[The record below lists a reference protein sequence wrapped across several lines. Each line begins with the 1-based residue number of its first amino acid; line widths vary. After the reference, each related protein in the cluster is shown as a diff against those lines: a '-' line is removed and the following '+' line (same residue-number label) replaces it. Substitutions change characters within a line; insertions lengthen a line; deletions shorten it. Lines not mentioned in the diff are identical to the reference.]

1 MNSNIEGKIALV
13 TGANRGIGEALVTAL
28 VAQGAARIYA
38 CARQIENLQQL
49 VLLAPEV
56 IIPLQLDVTDERQI
70 DAVARQLPAL
80 DLLINNAGIATAST
94 FSEAASMDIAS
105 AEMATNY
112 FGPIKL
118 THALLPKLQQSQSGA
133 VVNISSI
140 AGICNFPLLGP
151 YSASKAA
158 LHSFTQGLRA
168 ELRTAGIAVSGVYPG
183 PVDTRLAAGSDMPK
197 AQPAEV
203 ARIILAGVKNAEED
217 IFPDAFSQA
226 MQQIFTTN
234 PKALEQQFAAA
245 LA

>member
-1 MNSNIEGKIALV
+1 MNSKIKGKIALV
-13 TGANRGIGEALVTAL
+13 TGANRGIGEALVKAL
-28 VAQGAARIYA
+28 LEQGAQRIYA
-38 CARQIENLQQL
+38 CARQPDSLQKL
-49 VLLAPEV
+49 IGLAPEV
-56 IIPLQLDVTDERQI
+56 IIPIPLDVTDQTQI
-70 DAVARQLPAL
+70 QRVAAQIPAL

-94 FSEAASMDIAS
+94 FSSADSMAIAS

-112 FGPIKL
+112 FGPIHL
-118 THALLPKLQQSQSGA
+118 TQALLPQLQHSQSGA
-133 VVNISSI
+133 VININSI
-140 AGICNFPLLGP
+140 AGICNFPPLGP

-168 ELRTAGIAVSGVYPG
+168 ELRTAGIAVLGVYPG

-197 AQPAEV
+197 VPPAEV
-203 ARIILAGVKNAEED
+203 ARIIIAALENAEED

-226 MQQIFTTN
+226 MQQIFNAN